1 VVSTPRSDTGARQD
15 DPSVEQK
22 IGKIGKTLRH
32 LLISDIGEIRGQSR
46 GAIRKR
52 LRPYGRR
59 HRPGSPDPGYKRNAF
74 IRVDSCPSVVV
85 TTRSDTGARHEPH
98 RLEQKVGKFGQACR
112 RLLILRP
119 RSAATAG
126 IATCQQGDATRP
138 STFAPPSSLQTLR
151 RA

>member
-1 VVSTPRSDTGARQD
+1 L
-15 DPSVEQK
+15 EQK
-22 IGKIGKTLRH
+22 IGKFGKAYRRF
-32 LLISDIGEIRGQSR
+32 LIRDIGEIRGQSR

-151 RA
+151 RAWTPRTARASAPDRS